1 MMTKT
6 YAIIGDPIDHS
17 FSPALHNAAFLFL
30 GLDSTYIA
38 YRIQKGELEGGI
50 EALKKIDIAG
60 FNVTIPH
67 KVDMMKFLSESDDE
81 CKLVGATNTVVN
93 NDGHLK
99 GYNTDVYG
107 FLDPIQKRKIES
119 RDSDVLLI
127 GAGGAARAIIV
138 GFSKEKARK
147 VSIVNRTRERADELI
162 KFAQS
167 LGLES
172 DYLDLESAGQNV
184 NKYKFVVNATSIGLK
199 GSGCPISTKN
209 INKDSIVYDIV
220 YVPVETPLIEQSK
233 NQGATIIYGWEML
246 LAQAMKSFEIWTGRQ
261 APYEAMKLTLLGRF

>member
-1 MMTKT
+1 MTKT

-17 FSPALHNAAFLFL
+17 FSPALHNTAFLFL
-30 GLDSTYIA
+30 GLDCTYIA

-50 EALKKIDIAG
+50 EALKKIGISG

-67 KVDMMKFLSESDDE
+67 KVDMMKFLNEIDDE
-81 CKLVGATNTVVN
+81 CKIVGATNTVVN

-99 GYNTDVYG
+99 GYNTDVGG
-107 FLDPIQKRKIES
+107 FLDPIKKRKIDS
-119 RDSDVLLI
+119 KDSDVLLI

-147 VSIVNRTRERADELI
+147 ISIANRTRERADELI
-162 KFAQS
+162 KFAQN

-172 DYLDLESAGQNV
+172 DYLDLQSAGQIA
-184 NKYKFVVNATSIGLK
+184 NKYKFVVNATSVGLK
-199 GSGCPISTKN
+199 GIGCPISTKN

-246 LAQAMKSFEIWTGRQ
+246 LAQAMKSFEIWTNRQ